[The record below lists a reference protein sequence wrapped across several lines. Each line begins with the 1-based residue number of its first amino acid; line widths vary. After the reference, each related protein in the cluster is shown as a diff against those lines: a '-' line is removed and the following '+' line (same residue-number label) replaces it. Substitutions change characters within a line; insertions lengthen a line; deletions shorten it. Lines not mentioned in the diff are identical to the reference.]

1 MPVRGGY
8 YNKASTRTISTSS
21 TTPPVSPRPRRS
33 PSRLDPSR
41 RRGFPEYH
49 HPAYAVADE
58 RHAAAF
64 RK

>member
-1 MPVRGGY
+1 MV
-8 YNKASTRTISTSS
+8 AITTISTSS
-21 TTPPVSPRPRRS
+21 TTPPVSPRSRRS

-49 HPAYAVADE
+49 PAYALADE

-64 RK
+64 R